1 MGYVRYTLGN
11 PQAEEIVY
19 LDIEKSRKISQN
31 LIFSREEISQ
41 IAYRNG
47 LSYNDI
53 CVLLYVHCKQN
64 LSILS

>member
-19 LDIEKSRKISQN
+19 LDIEKSRKS
-31 LIFSREEISQ
+31 LKPDFSREEISQ